1 MRCSVG
7 LPRSGTTLV
16 EQILD
21 AHPEA
26 CGIGE
31 YPGLPEIVGRLRD
44 DLGSQRG
51 LDRKS
56 TRLNSSHMSES
67 RMPSS
72 A

>member
-1 MRCSVG
+1 MENYQEKARENFYRNR
-7 LPRSGTTLV
+7 PY
-16 EQILD
+16 
-21 AHPEA
+21 
-26 CGIGE
+26 GIHID
-31 YPGLPEIVGRLRD
+31 YARK
-44 DLGSQRG
+44 G